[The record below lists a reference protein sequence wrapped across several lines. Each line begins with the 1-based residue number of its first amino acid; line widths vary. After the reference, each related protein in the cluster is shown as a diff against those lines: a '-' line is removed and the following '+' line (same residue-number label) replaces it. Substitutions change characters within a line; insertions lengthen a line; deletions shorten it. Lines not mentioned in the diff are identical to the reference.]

1 MNREIKARDIMT
13 TYVKTIPPDMKIRD
27 VWEMMTDY
35 GHTGFP
41 VVEDGKVLG
50 IVTRSDIDRA
60 LRHNFTE
67 RKVEEFMSRTPIFV
81 SPEEDI
87 SRVKD
92 LFIRYGIGRVLV
104 MKDGVLLGIITR
116 TDLLQADKI
125 DLFNT
130 EKVKYFFV
138 NKKMNE
144 SLSPHVLG
152 LLKKIGEIGDSLGFS
167 VFIVGGIVR
176 DILLGY
182 KNLDIDIVVEG
193 DGIKLAK
200 KIKDEFD
207 VDIKVFPEF
216 GTASLKF
223 PDGVRYDIATS
234 RLEFYDYPGA
244 PPKVEASSI
253 KKDLYR
259 RDFTINALAIQINPS
274 QFGKLIDFFGGLFDL
289 EHKLIRILHNLS
301 FIEDPSRILRAVR
314 FETRYDFRIE
324 DKTLYFLNKAVS
336 EDYIEKIKAPKL
348 REEFFYML
356 EEENPL
362 KPVIRLEELHILE
375 RVFPGISIDAS
386 LQDAFAKIIARKN
399 LYKDMIKLQYVYFF
413 IILKFVKGIEN
424 IAYIL
429 NKFSIPNL
437 YKEKIIE
444 VISSLWEIEEKIKD
458 AKRKSE
464 VYNILYK
471 YPLEVVVFIS
481 AFSSTWEVEKKI
493 NEYIFELRNI
503 KPLLSGYDIIRF
515 GLKEGKD
522 VGYVLGKLRD
532 LHIDG
537 EILTKEDEERVAKEI
552 IRKIKEKNND

>member
-1 MNREIKARDIMT
+1 MT
-13 TYVKTIPPDMKIRD
+13 TYVKTVPPEMKIKD
-27 VWEMMTDY
+27 AWEMMTDY

-41 VVEDGKVLG
+41 VVNDGKVLG
-50 IVTRSDIDRA
+50 IITRSDIDRA

-81 SPEEDI
+81 SPEENI
-87 SRVKD
+87 ENIKD

-104 MKDGVLLGIITR
+104 MESGVLLGIITR
-116 TDLLQADKI
+116 TDLLQAEKV
-125 DLFNT
+125 DLFNK
-130 EKVKYFFV
+130 EKMGSFFV
-138 NKKMNE
+138 NKRMRDV
-144 SLSPHVLG
+144 LSSSVLE
-152 LLKKIGEIGDSLGFS
+152 LLEKIGEIGESLGFS

-193 DGIKLAK
+193 DGIELAK
-200 KIKDEFD
+200 KIKKKFD
-207 VDIKVFPEF
+207 VDIKIFPEF

-223 PDGVRYDIATS
+223 SDGVRYDIATS

-274 QFGKLIDFFGGLFDL
+274 QFGRLVDFFGGLSDL

-336 EDYIEKIKAPKL
+336 ENYIEKIKAPKL
-348 REEFFYML
+348 REEFFYIL

-362 KPVIRLEELHILE
+362 KPVVRLNELYILE
-375 RVFPGISIDAS
+375 RVFPGIVFDSS
-386 LQDAFAKIIARKN
+386 LQDAFAKIIAKKN
-399 LYKDMIKLQYVYFF
+399 LYKNVVKLPYVYFF
-413 IILKFVKGIEN
+413 IILKFVKNEKN
-424 IAYIL
+424 LVYIL
-429 NKFSIPNL
+429 NKFSMPNL
-437 YKEKIIE
+437 YKEKIMKVLLLLDKIE
-444 VISSLWEIEEKIKD
+444 KKIKD
-458 AKRKSE
+458 AKKKSE

-471 YPLEVVVFIS
+471 YPLEIVVFIS
-481 AFSSTWEVEKKI
+481 VFSFTKDVEKKI
-493 NEYIFELRNI
+493 DEYIFKTRNTR
-503 KPLLSGYDIIRF
+503 PLLSGYDIMRL

-522 VGYVLGKLRD
+522 VGYVLGRLRD
-532 LHIDG
+532 LHIDE
-537 EILTKEDEERVAKEI
+537 EISTKEDEERIAREI
-552 IRKIKEKNND
+552 IRKIKERNND